1 MRGSSVTQTT
11 QRSGGAPAAPM
22 TGSRPNL
29 PLLITP
35 CDKTAHGKVPMAHVL
50 RAAVQSSR
58 CQGALQPRVQG
69 AASAV
74 VLHCGSHSCVPNLKA
89 EIFGCLIA
97 EGGDGPAV
105 AGSRGHP
112 QPPVCRDAPFAAV
125 TRLSPSQRLVPFPAG
140 SWSVGSSSARPSCR
154 TPLPSLISRRLFR

>member
-1 MRGSSVTQTT
+1 
-11 QRSGGAPAAPM
+11 M

-89 EIFGCLIA
+89 EIFGCLVA
-97 EGGDGPAV
+97 EGGDGLAV
-105 AGSRGHP
+105 AGSREHP
-112 QPPVCRDAPFAAV
+112 QPPASRDAPYAAV
-125 TRLSPSQRLVPFPAG
+125 TRSVVRGEQLSQAVVPHSATIFDFQTAFQM
-140 SWSVGSSSARPSCR
+140 SEEQVGTAQ
-154 TPLPSLISRRLFR
+154 PLG

>member
-58 CQGALQPRVQG
+58 CQGALQPRVHG

-105 AGSRGHP
+105 AGSQGHP

-125 TRLSPSQRLVPFPAG
+125 TRLI
-140 SWSVGSSSARPSCR
+140 SA
-154 TPLPSLISRRLFR
+154 LPSASFPFLQDRGQWGAAQPGRRAALRYHL

>member
-1 MRGSSVTQTT
+1 
-11 QRSGGAPAAPM
+11 M

-29 PLLITP
+29 SLLITP

-125 TRLSPSQRLVPFPAG
+125 IDSSQPFPAPR
-140 SWSVGSSSARPSCR
+140 SLSCR
-154 TPLPSLISRRLFR
+154 IVVSGEQLSQAVVPHSATIFDFQTAFQMSEEQVGTAQPLG

>member
-1 MRGSSVTQTT
+1 MTQTT

-97 EGGDGPAV
+97 EGGDGPTV